1 MFMKAILH
9 NKEDD
14 LHFLLK
20 CLVEELED
28 KAIIKADEDE
38 DKNYLDVD
46 SNANDALED
55 EIFDSQDQFEQLEHE
70 AIENAE
76 LETPKKLLDMFE
88 EETEKKLIFNSEF
101 YPELKLELDK
111 AKKGGDLTQKQK
123 LDIVYKVR
131 KKYYDKFIQEN
142 KPMVFKIGNTEY
154 SYTVKEIKDAWKE
167 YTNSRKTF
175 LATEELRADTIKLTQ
190 LQNELAAFQQK
201 DRRIRPS
208 SRLGFKYTKR
218 DEFDVPAPKTR
229 FGEYSP
235 SSKEGKRIAAFIG
248 KKQRLRKQLASLV
261 MEQTELQDKNKK
273 DRIKPY
279 IEDDKERE
287 RQAKKLNEKEKK
299 LKEQLQNAEREF
311 VEDWKKRGFALDEKD
326 NPLLLVNRQATAK
339 EIKET
344 QAKIKELTAKVNK
357 NKKTIAGDANNS
369 IRVSSLKVLEMTERN
384 TGQPVNDLKELL
396 EDEKVKAVLGKKI
409 NPTKEGV
416 SIIPKIPN
424 ITLPHHYI
432 PFKGK
437 YTDEKLR
444 EYLKTDSKA
453 KGMKQTRG
461 KKGAMIVDGQ
471 SVQKEAIQRIFNYLQ
486 YLLTKIQEEEEGTTR
501 KKINE
506 LRQLLT
512 ARNTKILASLQ
523 DKEESLTK
531 YTKPFYETL
540 QKELNELKDIS
551 KLKGTSDEKRMLV
564 AKEIFEGTKYGLEM
578 IRDAI
583 TILQGDS
590 VSDDKIERLVD
601 VDEKALSRGKTDDTK
616 SQSRRRKLTQ
626 NRQALLEIRERITN
640 LKKKIDKQKA
650 GREKEQQKLM
660 SLSAT
665 QRKDK
670 KNEVANKIRSKVA
683 ELDKKIK
690 ENEKEAEKL
699 TRDVNRRIKGLGK
712 FLQGQEISDVKGRKD
727 KKLKDAFKKADL
739 VGKEAYKYFDVVMPT
754 SGDYYFARREY
765 PMYNELKGFSEL
777 ETIVKDIQKTLE
789 DDKIVNAIKGT
800 YKKLT
805 GKTVF
810 EQDTTTAD
818 KKKQLKRALD
828 QLPDFVR
835 RRVEM
840 KEMLSPIPDFV
851 VKDML
856 KKEAELS
863 TGLLSALKNL
873 SLVGLIDDN
882 SPVSFGVEDIR
893 TWKLSEMERKK
904 VTIGGQ
910 KFAPIFPMI
919 IQPEFTRN
927 LKQIEEDVKVGKT
940 KEIGVQQVKD
950 YWDVLFDKVRGK
962 ADAIKQL
969 EDAKEPSKERFG
981 TVIEALN
988 NLSIKTKEQEKIEKQ
1003 MEQFIEMMDEKQE
1016 ILTVLR
1022 EVEVFVD
1029 KITKLRKSFASKADA
1044 LEPTKQPN
1052 YAEALKEYAD
1062 TMIDRF
1068 DDFIDK
1074 GMKIPK
1080 EVDVGKAMALWA
1092 KTNKVDLVSAEEAF
1106 LAEGKE
1112 DEKLSE
1118 YKKVEARIKEEN
1130 KKARETLPNLFRFE
1144 GIIKLSAEQSEKIL
1158 ENTARANE
1166 KDSLQELFESN
1177 MTDEGLAREI
1187 ILEATKVVSK
1197 EDYDKLAATRARG
1210 DAEAFAEEVKE
1221 VVEAEKAFD
1230 ALVKT
1235 FKTKTKVFDFSK
1247 LKIDVSQDN
1256 IKELLANEMV
1266 GKEFAEMI
1274 DLTDAFD
1281 AYRRQHKKVQEKHLE
1296 NIEGQKKI
1304 QKEADDSL
1312 ADIIKNFRGSFDM
1325 DLVSTEERPTIEEEK
1340 DEKYEMFKTRI
1351 QYMGRGVMRVLAE
1364 NNPKFAEKFAK
1375 EDTRDSYELKYNDS
1389 KKQGTFKELLE
1400 DFKAQKQE
1408 EDQKEKERLRFLEE
1422 QEREREAEK

>member
-1 MFMKAILH
+1 MFVKAILY

-28 KAIIKADEDE
+28 KAIIKADEEE

-55 EIFDSQDQFEQLEHE
+55 EIFDSQDQFEQLEQE

-76 LETPKKLLDMFE
+76 IETPKKVLDKE
-88 EETEKKLIFNSEF
+88 DETERKITFNSEF

-111 AKKGGDLTQKQK
+111 AKKDGDLTQKQK

-142 KPMVFKIGNTEY
+142 KPMNFKLGDTEY
-154 SYTVKEIKDAWKE
+154 SYTVEEIEDTWKE

-208 SRLGFKYTKR
+208 SRLGFKYTKE

-229 FGEYSP
+229 FGEYAP

-248 KKQRLRKQLASLV
+248 KRQRLRKQLASLV
-261 MEQTELQDKNKK
+261 IEQTELQDKNKK

-279 IEDDKERE
+279 IEDNKERE

-299 LKEQLQNAEREF
+299 LKEQLQNLEEEF
-311 VEDWKKRGFALDEKD
+311 VEDWKKRGFALDEKG
-326 NPLLLVNRQATAK
+326 NPDLLVNRQATAK

-344 QAKIKELTAKVNK
+344 QAKIKALTTKVNK
-357 NKKTIAGDANNS
+357 NKKTIARDANNS

-396 EDEKVKAVLGKKI
+396 EDEKVKAVLGKRPAPKGTLSA
-409 NPTKEGV
+409 PSYFTSRKTTKKETLPV
-416 SIIPKIPN
+416 PN

-453 KGMKQTRG
+453 KGMEQTRG
-461 KKGAMIVDGQ
+461 GKGAMIVDGQ
-471 SVQKEAIQRIFNYLQ
+471 GVQKEAIQRIFNYLQ
-486 YLLTKIQEEEEGTTR
+486 HLLTSIQEEEEGTTR

-512 ARNTKILASLQ
+512 KRNTKILASLQ

-540 QKELNELKDIS
+540 QKELKELKDIS

-601 VDEKALSRGKTDDTK
+601 VEEKALSRGKIGDTK
-616 SQSRRRKLTQ
+616 SQKRRRKLTQ
-626 NRQALLEIRERITN
+626 GKKALLEIRERIN
-640 LKKKIDKQKA
+640 ELKQKIDKQKA

-690 ENEKEAEKL
+690 ENEKEAERL
-699 TRDVNRRIKGLGK
+699 TKDVNRRIKGLGK
-712 FLQGQEISDVKGRKD
+712 FLQEQEISDVKGRKD
-727 KKLKDAFKKADL
+727 KKPKDAFKKADL

-754 SGDYYFARREY
+754 SGDYYFARRQY
-765 PMYNELKGFSEL
+765 PMFNELEGFSAL

-805 GKTVF
+805 GKTIF
-810 EQDTTTAD
+810 EQDTTTTD

-828 QLPDFVR
+828 QLPDFVK

-840 KEMLSPIPDFV
+840 KEMLSPIPDFI

-904 VTIGGQ
+904 VTIKGQ
-910 KFAPIFPMI
+910 RFAPIFPMI
-919 IQPEFTRN
+919 TQPEFTRN

-950 YWDVLFDKVRGK
+950 YWDVLFDKVRAK

-969 EDAKEPSKERFG
+969 EDAKEPSEERFK
-981 TVIEALN
+981 TAIEALN
-988 NLSIKTKEQEKIEKQ
+988 NLTIKTKEQEKIEKQ
-1003 MEQFIEMMDEKQE
+1003 MEQFIQMMDEKQE
-1016 ILTVLR
+1016 ILTVMR

-1029 KITKLRKSFASKADA
+1029 KVTKLRKEYKSGQRGQMVQDETFEESLSK
-1044 LEPTKQPN
+1044 
-1052 YAEALKEYAD
+1052 YANS
-1062 TMIDRF
+1062 MIDRF
-1068 DDFIDK
+1068 DTFIDSNK
-1074 GMKIPK
+1074 PIPV
-1080 EVDVGKAMALWA
+1080 EVNLEDAIAAESRIRGK
-1092 KTNKVDLVSAEEAF
+1092 DF
-1106 LAEGKE
+1106 
-1112 DEKLSE
+1112 D
-1118 YKKVEARIKEEN
+1118 
-1130 KKARETLPNLFRFE
+1130 KKAREEFTEKIKNQNKKAKLVRTRLFEYNGF
-1144 GIIKLSAEQSEKIL
+1144 ITISAEDSETIMASVT
-1158 ENTARANE
+1158 ENKNAET
-1166 KDSLQELFESN
+1166 LQDLFESN
-1177 MTDEGLAREI
+1177 ITDEELEKEI
-1187 ILEATKVVSK
+1187 
-1197 EDYDKLAATRARG
+1197 
-1210 DAEAFAEEVKE
+1210 VKE
-1221 VVEAEKAFD
+1221 ASKVLKEQKRRYEAGEIDAKDTAYYRTKESIKEGKKRMRGAIEDRPEIKDKEGKIIQEARKGFD
-1230 ALVKT
+1230 NLVKV

-1247 LKIDVSQDN
+1247 LKFN
-1256 IKELLANEMV
+1256 IEDKNLVQLLTNEIL

-1281 AYRRQHKKVQEKHLE
+1281 AYRKQHRKVQEKHLE

-1304 QKEADDSL
+1304 QKEAEETLENILKDSPM
-1312 ADIIKNFRGSFDM
+1312 FRSSFGM
-1325 DLVSTEERPTIEEEK
+1325 DLK
-1340 DEKYEMFKTRI
+1340 D
-1351 QYMGRGVMRVLAE
+1351 RG
-1364 NNPKFAEKFAK
+1364 
-1375 EDTRDSYELKYNDS
+1375 ED
-1389 KKQGTFKELLE
+1389 
-1400 DFKAQKQE
+1400 
-1408 EDQKEKERLRFLEE
+1408 
-1422 QEREREAEK
+1422 

>member
-1 MFMKAILH
+1 MKAILH

-28 KAIIKADEDE
+28 KAIIKADEEE

-46 SNANDALED
+46 SNANDALEN
-55 EIFDSQDQFEQLEHE
+55 EIFDSQDQFEQLEQE

-76 LETPKKLLDMFE
+76 VETPKKVLDE
-88 EETEKKLIFNSEF
+88 EDETERKITFSSEF

-111 AKKGGDLTQKQK
+111 AKKDGDLTQKQK

-142 KPMVFKIGNTEY
+142 KPMEFKLGNTEY
-154 SYTVKEIKDAWKE
+154 SYTVKEIEDTWKE

-175 LATEELRADTIKLTQ
+175 LVIEELRADTIKLTQ

-201 DRRIRPS
+201 GKRIKPKS
-208 SRLGFKYTKR
+208 KLGFKYTKD

-229 FGEYSP
+229 FGEYAP

-248 KKQRLRKQLASLV
+248 KRQRLRKQLASLV
-261 MEQTELQDKNKK
+261 MEQTELQDKDKK

-279 IEDDKERE
+279 IEDNKERE
-287 RQAKKLNEKEKK
+287 KQAKKLNEKEKK
-299 LKEQLQNAEREF
+299 LKEQLQNVEREF
-311 VEDWKKRGFALDEKD
+311 VEDWKKRGFALDKD
-326 NPLLLVNRQATAK
+326 GNPDLLVNRQATAK

-344 QAKIKELTAKVNK
+344 QAKIKALTTEVNK
-357 NKKTIAGDANNS
+357 NKKTIARDANNS

-396 EDEKVKAVLGKKI
+396 EDERIKTLLGKKM

-424 ITLPHHYI
+424 IALPHHYI

-461 KKGAMIVDGQ
+461 RKGAMIVDGQ
-471 SVQKEAIQRIFNYLQ
+471 GVQKEAIQRIFNYLQ
-486 YLLTKIQEEEEGTTR
+486 YLLTNIQEEEEGTTR
-501 KKINE
+501 KKISE
-506 LRQLLT
+506 LRRLLT
-512 ARNTKILASLQ
+512 ERNTKILASLQ

-540 QKELNELKDIS
+540 QKELRELKDIS

-564 AKEIFEGTKYGLEM
+564 AKQIFEGTKYGLEM

-590 VSDDKIERLVD
+590 VSKDKLERLVD
-601 VDEKALSRGKTDDTK
+601 REEIALSRGKIDDKK
-616 SQSRRRKLTQ
+616 SQKRRRKLEQ
-626 NRQALLEIRERITN
+626 NRQALLEIREKITK
-640 LKKKIDKQKA
+640 LKQKIDKQKA

-699 TRDVNRRIKGLGK
+699 TKDVNRRIKGLGK
-712 FLQGQEISDVKGRKD
+712 FLQEQEISDVKGRKD
-727 KKLKDAFKKADL
+727 KKPKDAFKKADL

-754 SGDYYFARREY
+754 SGDYYFARRQY
-765 PMYNELKGFSEL
+765 PMFNELEGFSTL

-810 EQDTTTAD
+810 EQDTATTD

-882 SPVSFGVEDIR
+882 SPVSFGVEDTR

-904 VTIGGQ
+904 VTTKGQ

-919 IQPEFTRN
+919 VLPEFTRN

-940 KEIGVQQVKD
+940 KEIGVEQVQQ
-950 YWDVLFDKVRGK
+950 YWDILFDKVRAK

-969 EDAKEPSKERFG
+969 EDAKEPSEERFK
-981 TVIEALN
+981 TAIEALN
-988 NLSIKTKEQEKIEKQ
+988 NLTIKTKEQEKLEEQ
-1003 MEQFIEMMDEKQE
+1003 MEQFIELMDEKQE

-1029 KITKLRKSFASKADA
+1029 KITKLRKEYKSGQRGQMVQDETFEESLSKYA
-1044 LEPTKQPN
+1044 N
-1052 YAEALKEYAD
+1052 Y
-1062 TMIDRF
+1062 MIDRF
-1068 DDFIDK
+1068 DNFIDSNK
-1074 GMKIPK
+1074 PIPV
-1080 EVDVGKAMALWA
+1080 EVKLKDAIASESRIKGKAFTPKAREELIERIENQNKKA
-1092 KTNKVDLVSAEEAF
+1092 KLARPRLFEYNGFITISAE
-1106 LAEGKE
+1106 
-1112 DEKLSE
+1112 DSE
-1118 YKKVEARIKEEN
+1118 TIMASVAEN
-1130 KKARETLPNLFRFE
+1130 KKAKTL
-1144 GIIKLSAEQSEKIL
+1144 Q
-1158 ENTARANE
+1158 
-1166 KDSLQELFESN
+1166 DLFESN
-1177 MTDEGLAREI
+1177 ITDEELEKEI
-1187 ILEATKVVSK
+1187 IKEASRVLKEQKRRYEAGEIDAKDTAYYRTKESIK
-1197 EDYDKLAATRARG
+1197 EGKERMRGAMEDRPEIKDKEGEIIQEARKG
-1210 DAEAFAEEVKE
+1210 
-1221 VVEAEKAFD
+1221 FD
-1230 ALVKT
+1230 NLVKV

-1247 LKIDVSQDN
+1247 LKFN
-1256 IKELLANEMV
+1256 IEDKNLVQLLSNEIL

-1281 AYRRQHKKVQEKHLE
+1281 AYRKQHKKVQEKHLE

-1304 QKEADDSL
+1304 QKEAEETLENILKDSPM
-1312 ADIIKNFRGSFDM
+1312 FRGSFGM
-1325 DLVSTEERPTIEEEK
+1325 DLK
-1340 DEKYEMFKTRI
+1340 D
-1351 QYMGRGVMRVLAE
+1351 RG
-1364 NNPKFAEKFAK
+1364 
-1375 EDTRDSYELKYNDS
+1375 ED
-1389 KKQGTFKELLE
+1389 
-1400 DFKAQKQE
+1400 
-1408 EDQKEKERLRFLEE
+1408 
-1422 QEREREAEK
+1422 

>member
-1 MFMKAILH
+1 MFMKAILY

-28 KAIIKADEDE
+28 KAIIKEDKDE

-55 EIFDSQDQFEQLEHE
+55 EIFDSQDEFEQLEQE
-70 AIENAE
+70 AVENSE
-76 LETPKKLLDMFE
+76 FDKPKEVLDE
-88 EETEKKLIFNSEF
+88 EDETEKKLMFSSSF
-101 YPELKLELDK
+101 YPELKRELDK
-111 AKKGGDLTQKQK
+111 AKKNKDLTQKEK

-131 KKYYDKFIQEN
+131 KKYYDKFIQED
-142 KPMVFKIGNTEY
+142 KPMEFKLGETEY
-154 SYTVKEIKDAWKE
+154 SYTVDEIKNTWKE
-167 YTNSRKTF
+167 YTNSRKLF
-175 LATEELRADTIKLTQ
+175 LAREELRADTIKLTQ

-201 DRRIRPS
+201 GRRIKPK
-208 SRLGFKYTKR
+208 SRLGFKFTNK

-229 FGEYSP
+229 FGEYAP
-235 SSKEGKRIAAFIG
+235 SSKEGKRIAAFTG
-248 KKQRLRKQLASLV
+248 KRERLRKRLANLV
-261 MEQTELQDKNKK
+261 IEQTELQDKKK
-273 DRIKPY
+273 TKNRIKPY

-287 RQAKKLNEKEKK
+287 KQAKKLNEKEKK
-299 LKEQLQNAEREF
+299 LKEQLQNAEKEF
-311 VEDWKKRGFALDEKD
+311 VEDWKKRGFALDKDD
-326 NPLLLVNRQATAK
+326 NPDLLVNRQATAK

-344 QAKIKELTAKVNK
+344 QARIKELTAKVNK
-357 NKKTIAGDANNS
+357 DRKKIAKDNFNT
-369 IRVSSLKVLEMTERN
+369 IRVSSLKVLENTKEN
-384 TGQPVNDLKELL
+384 TGQPIKDLKELL
-396 EDEKVKAVLGKKI
+396 EDEKVKAVLGKRPAPKGTPPAPSYFI
-409 NPTKEGV
+409 SRKTTKKETLPV
-416 SIIPKIPN
+416 PN
-424 ITLPHHYI
+424 IVLPYHSI
-432 PFKGK
+432 SFKGE

-444 EYLKTDSKA
+444 AFLETDAKARGIKQSK
-453 KGMKQTRG
+453 GR
-461 KKGAMIVDGQ
+461 KGAMITDGQ
-471 SVQKEAIQRIFNYLQ
+471 GVQKEAIQRVFNYLS
-486 YLLTKIQEEEEGTTR
+486 YLLNSIQEKEEGTTR
-501 KKINE
+501 KKIEN
-506 LRQLLT
+506 LQRLLT
-512 ARNTKILASLQ
+512 AQNKKVLASLQ
-523 DKEESLTK
+523 QRETEGLTK

-540 QKELNELKDIS
+540 LSELNELKDIS
-551 KLKGTSDEKRMLV
+551 RLKGTSDEKRMLV
-564 AKEIFEGTKYGLEM
+564 AKQIFEGTKYGLEM

-590 VSDDKIERLVD
+590 VSNDKLERLEEREAKSLT
-601 VDEKALSRGKTDDTK
+601 EKGKK
-616 SQSRRRKLTQ
+616 SKEDLDKTRK
-626 NRQALLEIRERITN
+626 ALLEIRQKITK
-640 LKKKIDKQKA
+640 LTKTIDKQKE

-660 SLSAT
+660 SLPAP

-670 KNEVANKIRSKVA
+670 KNKVANKIRSRVA
-683 ELDKKIK
+683 ELDKKIQG
-690 ENEKEAEKL
+690 NEKKL
-699 TRDVNRRIKGLGK
+699 RGMKKDIDNRLKSLPKLLSRT
-712 FLQGQEISDVKGRKD
+712 EISDAKRRQD
-727 KKLKDAFKKADL
+727 KKPKYSFKKADL
-739 VGKEAYKYFDVVMPT
+739 IGKEAYKHFDVVMPT
-754 SGDYYFARREY
+754 SGDYYFARREF
-765 PMYNELKGFSEL
+765 PMFSEIKGFNDL
-777 ETIVKDIQKTLE
+777 ETVVKKIQEILE

-840 KEMLSPIPDFV
+840 KEMLSPIPDFI

-882 SPVSFGVEDIR
+882 SPMSFGVEDTR

-904 VTIGGQ
+904 VTIEGQ

-919 IQPEFTRN
+919 IHSEFTRN

-950 YWDVLFDKVRGK
+950 YWDVLFDKVRAK

-1016 ILTVLR
+1016 ILTVMR

-1044 LEPTKQPN
+1044 LKPPKQPN

-1068 DDFIDK
+1068 DDFIDR
-1074 GMKIPK
+1074 GAKIPEQINVK
-1080 EVDVGKAMALWA
+1080 EALAMWDR
-1092 KTNKVDLVSAEEAF
+1092 TNKFDPNNT
-1106 LAEGKE
+1106 
-1112 DEKLSE
+1112 
-1118 YKKVEARIKEEN
+1118 KKVEERKEAENNFKEQN
-1130 KKARETLPNLFRFE
+1130 KKAKETLPNLYRFE
-1144 GIIKLSAEQSEKIL
+1144 GIIRLSAKQSEKIL
-1158 ENTARANE
+1158 EDTVRANE
-1166 KDSLQELFESN
+1166 KDSLQELFDSN

-1210 DAEAFAEEVKE
+1210 DAETFAEEVKE
-1221 VVEAEKAFD
+1221 VAEAEKAFD

-1247 LKIDVSQDN
+1247 LKIDASQDN
-1256 IKELLANEMV
+1256 IKELLANEII

-1281 AYRRQHKKVQEKHLE
+1281 AYRKQHKKVQEKHLE

-1304 QKEADDSL
+1304 QKEADDTL

-1325 DLVSTEERPTIEEEK
+1325 DLVSTEKRPTIEEEK
-1340 DEKYEMFKTRI
+1340 DEKYEMFKIRI
-1351 QYMGRGVMRVLAE
+1351 EFAKRGLIRVLAE
-1364 NNPKFAEKFAK
+1364 GNPKFAEKLAK
-1375 EDTRDSYELKYNDS
+1375 EDTRDDYELMYNDS

-1408 EDQKEKERLRFLEE
+1408 EDQKEQERLGFLEE
-1422 QEREREAEK
+1422 QERKMEAEK

>member
-1 MFMKAILH
+1 MKAILY

-28 KAIIKADEDE
+28 KAIIKADKDE

-55 EIFDSQDQFEQLEHE
+55 EVFDSQDEFEQLEQE
-70 AIENAE
+70 AVENSE
-76 LETPKKLLDMFE
+76 FDKPKEVLDE
-88 EETEKKLIFNSEF
+88 EDETEKKLMFSSSF
-101 YPELKLELDK
+101 YPEVKRELDK
-111 AKKGGDLTQKQK
+111 AKKNKDLTQKEK

-131 KKYYDKFIQEN
+131 KKYYDKFIQED
-142 KPMVFKIGNTEY
+142 KPMEFKLGETEY
-154 SYTVKEIKDAWKE
+154 SYTVDEIKNTWKE
-167 YTNSRKTF
+167 YTNSRKLF
-175 LATEELRADTIKLTQ
+175 LAREELRADTIKLTQ

-201 DRRIRPS
+201 GRRVKPK
-208 SRLGFKYTKR
+208 SRLGFKFTNK

-229 FGEYSP
+229 FGEYAP
-235 SSKEGKRIAAFIG
+235 SSKEGKRIAAFTG
-248 KKQRLRKQLASLV
+248 KRERLRKRLANLV
-261 MEQTELQDKNKK
+261 IEQTELQDKKK
-273 DRIKPY
+273 TKNRIKPY

-287 RQAKKLNEKEKK
+287 KQAKKLNEKEKK
-299 LKEQLQNAEREF
+299 LKEQLQNAEEEF
-311 VEDWKKRGFALDEKD
+311 VEDWKKRGFALDKDD
-326 NPLLLVNRQATAK
+326 NPDLLVNRQATAK

-357 NKKTIAGDANNS
+357 DRKKIAKDNFNT
-369 IRVSSLKVLEMTERN
+369 IRVSSLKVLENTKEN
-384 TGQPVNDLKELL
+384 TGQSIKDL
-396 EDEKVKAVLGKKI
+396 KAVLEEEAVKVALGKKTI
-409 NPTKEGV
+409 KEKGKDGK
-416 SIIPKIPN
+416 IKERKIPPKIPN
-424 ITLPHHYI
+424 ITLPYHSI
-432 PFKGK
+432 SFKGE

-444 EYLKTDSKA
+444 AFLETDAKARGIEQSK
-453 KGMKQTRG
+453 GR
-461 KKGAMIVDGQ
+461 KGAMITDGQ
-471 SVQKEAIQRIFNYLQ
+471 GVQKEAIQRIFNYLS
-486 YLLTKIQEEEEGTTR
+486 YLLSSIQEEEEGTTR
-501 KKINE
+501 KKIEN
-506 LRQLLT
+506 LQNLLT
-512 ARNTKILASLQ
+512 SQNKKVLASLQ
-523 DKEESLTK
+523 QRETEGLTK
-531 YTKPFYETL
+531 YTKPFYQTL
-540 QKELNELKDIS
+540 LSELNELKDIS
-551 KLKGTSDEKRMLV
+551 RLKGTSDEKRMLV
-564 AKEIFEGTKYGLEM
+564 AKQIFEGTKYGLEM

-590 VSDDKIERLVD
+590 ISSDKLERLKERKAKSLSEKGEESRETL
-601 VDEKALSRGKTDDTK
+601 DESRK
-616 SQSRRRKLTQ
+616 
-626 NRQALLEIRERITN
+626 ALLEIRQKITE
-640 LKKKIDKQKA
+640 LTEKIDKQKE
-650 GREKEQQKLM
+650 GREKEKQKLM
-660 SLSAT
+660 SLPAP

-683 ELDKKIK
+683 ELDKKIQG
-690 ENEKEAEKL
+690 NEKKL
-699 TRDVNRRIKGLGK
+699 RGMKKDIDRRLKSLPK
-712 FLQGQEISDVKGRKD
+712 LLSRTEISDAKRRQD
-727 KKLKDAFKKADL
+727 KKPKYSFKKAEL
-739 VGKEAYKYFDVVMPT
+739 IGKEAYKHFDVIMPT
-754 SGDYYFARREY
+754 SGDYYFARREF
-765 PMYNELKGFSEL
+765 PMFSEIEGFNDL
-777 ETIVKDIQKTLE
+777 ETVVKKIQEILE
-789 DDKIVNAIKGT
+789 DDKIINAIKGT

-810 EQDTTTAD
+810 EQDTTTTD

-840 KEMLSPIPDFV
+840 KEMLSPIPDFI

-882 SPVSFGVEDIR
+882 SPVSFGVEDIT

-904 VTIGGQ
+904 VTTRGQ

-927 LKQIEEDVKVGKT
+927 LKEIEEDVKVGKT
-940 KEIGVQQVKD
+940 KEIGVEQVQQ
-950 YWDVLFDKVRGK
+950 YWDVLFDKVRAK

-1003 MEQFIEMMDEKQE
+1003 MEQFIELMDEKQE
-1016 ILTVLR
+1016 ILTVMR

-1029 KITKLRKSFASKADA
+1029 KITKLRKSFASKGDA

-1062 TMIDRF
+1062 TMIDKF

-1080 EVDVGKAMALWA
+1080 EVNVEESLAMWA
-1092 KTNKVDLVSAEEAF
+1092 KTNKFDLVSAEEAF

-1112 DEKLSE
+1112 DKKLTE
-1118 YKKVEARIKEEN
+1118 YKKLEN
-1130 KKARETLPNLFRFE
+1130 RLKNQNRKAKETLPNLFRFE
-1144 GIIKLSAEQSEKIL
+1144 GIIKLSAEQSQKIL
-1158 ENTARANE
+1158 EDTARANE

-1197 EDYDKLAATRARG
+1197 EDYDKLATTRARG
-1210 DAEAFAEEVKE
+1210 DAETFIEEAKE

-1247 LKIDVSQDN
+1247 LKIDASQDN
-1256 IKELLANEMV
+1256 IKELLANEMI

-1281 AYRRQHKKVQEKHLE
+1281 AYRKQHKKVQKKHLE

-1351 QYMGRGVMRVLAE
+1351 QFMKRGGMRVLAE

-1375 EDTRDSYELKYNDS
+1375 EDTRDDYKLNYTDGKE
-1389 KKQGTFKELLE
+1389 QGTFKELLE

-1422 QEREREAEK
+1422 QEGG

>member
-1 MFMKAILH
+1 MFVKAILY

-55 EIFDSQDQFEQLEHE
+55 EIFDSQDEFEQLEQE
-70 AIENAE
+70 AIENSE
-76 LETPKKLLDMFE
+76 FDKPKEVLDE
-88 EETEKKLIFNSEF
+88 EDETEKKLMFSSGF
-101 YPELKLELDK
+101 YPEVKRELDK
-111 AKKGGDLTQKQK
+111 AKKNKDLTQKEK

-131 KKYYDKFIQEN
+131 KKYYDKFIQED
-142 KPMVFKIGNTEY
+142 KPMEFKLGETEY
-154 SYTVKEIKDAWKE
+154 SYTVDEIKNTWKE
-167 YTNSRKTF
+167 YTNSRKLF
-175 LATEELRADTIKLTQ
+175 LAREELRADTIKLTQ
-190 LQNELAAFQQK
+190 LQNELAAFQQR
-201 DRRIRPS
+201 DRRVKPK
-208 SRLGFKYTKR
+208 SRLGFKFTNK

-229 FGEYSP
+229 FGEYAP
-235 SSKEGKRIAAFIG
+235 SSKEGKRIAAFVG
-248 KKQRLRKQLASLV
+248 KRERLRKQLANLV
-261 MEQTELQDKNKK
+261 IEQTELQDKKK
-273 DRIKPY
+273 TKNRIKPY

-287 RQAKKLNEKEKK
+287 KQAKKLNEKEKK
-299 LKEQLQNAEREF
+299 LKEQLQNAEKEF
-311 VEDWKKRGFALDEKD
+311 AEDWKERGFALDEKGRPD
-326 NPLLLVNRQATAK
+326 LLVNRQATAK

-344 QAKIKELTAKVNK
+344 QAKIKELTDKVNK
-357 NKKTIAGDANNS
+357 NRKKIAKDNFNT
-369 IRVSSLKVLEMTERN
+369 IRVSSLKVLQNTKEN
-384 TGQPVNDLKELL
+384 TGQPIKDLKEIL
-396 EDEKVKAVLGKKI
+396 EDERVKAVLGKRTTEEGKKI
-409 NPTKEGV
+409 P
-416 SIIPKIPN
+416 PRIPN
-424 ITLPHHYI
+424 IVLPYHSI
-432 PFKGK
+432 SFKGK

-444 EYLKTDSKA
+444 AFLETDAKARGIKQSK
-453 KGMKQTRG
+453 GR
-461 KKGAMIVDGQ
+461 KGAMITDGKG
-471 SVQKEAIQRIFNYLQ
+471 VQKEAIQRVFNYLS
-486 YLLTKIQEEEEGTTR
+486 YLLNSIQEEEEGTTR
-501 KKINE
+501 KKIEN
-506 LRQLLT
+506 LQRLLT
-512 ARNTKILASLQ
+512 AQNKKVLASLQ
-523 DKEESLTK
+523 QRETEGLTK

-540 QKELNELKDIS
+540 LSELNELKDIS
-551 KLKGTSDEKRMLV
+551 RLKGTSDEKRMLV
-564 AKEIFEGTKYGLEM
+564 AKQIFEGTKYGLEM

-590 VSDDKIERLVD
+590 VSNDKLERLEEREAKSLT
-601 VDEKALSRGKTDDTK
+601 EKGKK
-616 SQSRRRKLTQ
+616 SKEDLDKTRK
-626 NRQALLEIRERITN
+626 ALLEIRQKITE
-640 LKKKIDKQKA
+640 LTKKIDKQRK

-660 SLSAT
+660 SLPAP

-683 ELDKKIK
+683 ELDKKIQG
-690 ENEKEAEKL
+690 NEKKL
-699 TRDVNRRIKGLGK
+699 RGMKKDIDRRLKSLPK
-712 FLQGQEISDVKGRKD
+712 LLSEVEVSDAKRRQD
-727 KKLKDAFKKADL
+727 KKPKYYFKKADL
-739 VGKEAYKYFDVVMPT
+739 IGKEAYKHFDVIMPT
-754 SGDYYFARREY
+754 SGDYYFARREF
-765 PMYNELKGFSEL
+765 PMFGEIEGFDDL
-777 ETIVKDIQKTLE
+777 ETVVKKIQEILE
-789 DDKIVNAIKGT
+789 DDKIINAIRGT

-810 EQDTTTAD
+810 EQDTTTTD

-840 KEMLSPIPDFV
+840 KEMLSPIPDFI

-882 SPVSFGVEDIR
+882 SPMSFGVEDTR

-904 VTIGGQ
+904 VTIEGQ

-919 IQPEFTRN
+919 IHSEFTRN

-950 YWDVLFDKVRGK
+950 YWDVLFDKVRVK

-969 EDAKEPSKERFG
+969 EDAKEPSEERFG

-988 NLSIKTKEQEKIEKQ
+988 NLSIKTKEQEEIEKQ
-1003 MEQFIEMMDEKQE
+1003 MEQFIELMDEKQE
-1016 ILTVLR
+1016 ILTVMR

-1080 EVDVGKAMALWA
+1080 EVDVGEAMAMWA
-1092 KTNKVDLVSAEEAF
+1092 RTNKVDLVSAEERF

-1112 DEKLSE
+1112 DKKLSE
-1118 YKKVEARIKEEN
+1118 YKKVEARLKEQN
-1130 KKARETLPNLFRFE
+1130 KKAKETLPNLFKFE
-1144 GIIKLSAEQSEKIL
+1144 GIIRLSAKQSEKIL
-1158 ENTARANE
+1158 EDTARANE
-1166 KDSLQELFESN
+1166 KDSLQELFDSN

-1197 EDYDKLAATRARG
+1197 EDYDKLATTRARG
-1210 DAEAFAEEVKE
+1210 DVETFAEEVKE
-1221 VVEAEKAFD
+1221 VAEAEKAFD

-1247 LKIDVSQDN
+1247 LKIDASQDN
-1256 IKELLANEMV
+1256 IKELLANEII

-1274 DLTDAFD
+1274 DLTDAFE
-1281 AYRRQHKKVQEKHLE
+1281 AYRKQHKKVQEKHLE

-1340 DEKYEMFKTRI
+1340 DEKYETFKIRI
-1351 QYMGRGVMRVLAE
+1351 QFMKRGRMRVLAE

-1408 EDQKEKERLRFLEE
+1408 EDQKEQERLRFLEE
-1422 QEREREAEK
+1422 QRREMEAEK

>member
-1 MFMKAILH
+1 MKAILH

-28 KAIIKADEDE
+28 KAIIKADEEE

-55 EIFDSQDQFEQLEHE
+55 EIFDSQDQFEQLEQE

-76 LETPKKLLDMFE
+76 IEAPKKVLDE
-88 EETEKKLIFNSEF
+88 EDETERKITFNSEF
-101 YPELKLELDK
+101 YDELKLELDK
-111 AKKGGDLTQKQK
+111 AKKDEDLTQKQK

-131 KKYYDKFIQEN
+131 KKYYDRFIQEN
-142 KPMVFKIGNTEY
+142 KPMAFKLGNTEY
-154 SYTVKEIKDAWKE
+154 SYTVKEIKDTWKE

-201 DRRIRPS
+201 GKRIKP
-208 SRLGFKYTKR
+208 KYGTKK
-218 DEFDVPAPKTR
+218 DEFDAPAPKTR
-229 FGEYSP
+229 FGEYAP
-235 SSKEGKRIAAFIG
+235 SSKEGKRIAAFMSKETRL
-248 KKQRLRKQLASLV
+248 KKELANLV
-261 MEQTELQDKNKK
+261 REQTEFLDKDKK

-287 RQAKKLNEKEKK
+287 KQAKKLNEKEKK
-299 LKEQLQNAEREF
+299 LKEQLQNLEKEF
-311 VEDWKKRGFALDEKD
+311 VEDWKKRGFALDKKG
-326 NPLLLVNRQATAK
+326 NPNLSVNRQPTVK

-344 QAKIKELTAKVNK
+344 QAKIKALTTKVNK
-357 NKKTIAGDANNS
+357 NKKTIARDANNS

-384 TGQPVNDLKELL
+384 TGQPVKDLKELL
-396 EDEKVKAVLGKKI
+396 ENEAVKVALGKKTI
-409 NPTKEGV
+409 KEKGKDGKTKERK
-416 SIIPKIPN
+416 IPPKIPN

-461 KKGAMIVDGQ
+461 RKGAMIVDGQ
-471 SVQKEAIQRIFNYLQ
+471 GVQKEAIQRIFNYLQ

-512 ARNTKILASLQ
+512 ERNTKILASLQ

-540 QKELNELKDIS
+540 QKELRELKDIS

-601 VDEKALSRGKTDDTK
+601 IKENALSRGKIDDKK
-616 SQSRRRKLTQ
+616 SQKRRRKLTQ
-626 NRQALLEIRERITN
+626 GRKALLEIRERIN
-640 LKKKIDKQKA
+640 ELNRSEDE
-650 GREKEQQKLM
+650 REEVEKLRIKLR
-660 SLSAT
+660 SLPTA

-670 KNEVANKIRSKVA
+670 KNEVANKIRNRLD

-690 ENEKEAEKL
+690 DNEKEAKRL
-699 TRDVNRRIKGLGK
+699 TKDVNKRIKGLGK
-712 FLQGQEISDVKGRKD
+712 FLQEQEISDVKGRKD

-754 SGDYYFARREY
+754 SGDYYFARRQY
-765 PMYNELKGFSEL
+765 AMFNELEGFSAL

-810 EQDTTTAD
+810 EQDTTTTD

-882 SPVSFGVEDIR
+882 SPISFGVEDTR

-904 VTIGGQ
+904 VTTRGQ

-919 IQPEFTRN
+919 VQPEFTRN
-927 LKQIEEDVKVGKT
+927 LKEIEEDVKVGKI
-940 KEIGVQQVKD
+940 KEIGVEQVQQ
-950 YWDVLFDKVRGK
+950 YWDVLFDKVRAK

-988 NLSIKTKEQEKIEKQ
+988 NLSIKTKEQEKIEEQ
-1003 MEQFIEMMDEKQE
+1003 MEQFIELMDEKQE
-1016 ILTVLR
+1016 ILTVLQ

-1044 LEPTKQPN
+1044 LEPTKQSN

-1080 EVDVGKAMALWA
+1080 EIDVDKALETWA
-1092 KTNKVDLVSAEEAF
+1092 KTNKVDLASAEEAF

-1112 DEKLSE
+1112 DKKLSE
-1118 YKKVEARIKEEN
+1118 YKKVEARLKEQN
-1130 KKARETLPNLFRFE
+1130 KKAKETLPNLFRFE
-1144 GIIKLSAEQSEKIL
+1144 GIIKLSAEQSQKIL
-1158 ENTARANE
+1158 EDTARANE
-1166 KDSLQELFESN
+1166 KDSLQELFDSN

-1197 EDYDKLAATRARG
+1197 EDYDKLATTRAKG
-1210 DAEAFAEEVKE
+1210 DAETFIEEVKE

-1247 LKIDVSQDN
+1247 LKIDASQDN
-1256 IKELLANEMV
+1256 IKELLANEMI

-1281 AYRRQHKKVQEKHLE
+1281 AYRKQHKKVQEKHLE

-1351 QYMGRGVMRVLAE
+1351 QFMKRGGMRVLAE

-1375 EDTRDSYELKYNDS
+1375 EDTRDSYELKYNNS

-1422 QEREREAEK
+1422 QEGG

>member
-1 MFMKAILH
+1 MKAILY

-28 KAIIKADEDE
+28 KTIIKADEDE

-46 SNANDALED
+46 SNANDSLED
-55 EIFDSQDQFEQLEHE
+55 EIFDSQDQFEQLEQE

-76 LETPKKLLDMFE
+76 IETPKKILDE
-88 EETEKKLIFNSEF
+88 DDETERKITFDSEF

-111 AKKGGDLTQKQK
+111 AKKDGDLTQKQK

-142 KPMVFKIGNTEY
+142 KPLKFKLGNTEY
-154 SYTVKEIKDAWKE
+154 SYTVKEIQDTWKE

-201 DRRIRPS
+201 DRRVRPS
-208 SRLGFKYTKR
+208 SRMGFKHTKR
-218 DEFDVPAPKTR
+218 NEFDVPAPKTR
-229 FGEYSP
+229 FGEYAP

-248 KKQRLRKQLASLV
+248 KRQRLRKQLASIV

-279 IEDDKERE
+279 IEDNKERE
-287 RQAKKLNEKEKK
+287 KQAKKLNEKEKK
-299 LKEQLQNAEREF
+299 LKEQLQNLEEEF
-311 VEDWKKRGFALDEKD
+311 VEDWKKRGFALDEKG
-326 NPLLLVNRQATAK
+326 NPDLLVNRQATAK

-344 QAKIKELTAKVNK
+344 QAKIKALTTKVNK
-357 NKKTIAGDANNS
+357 NKKTIARDANNS

-396 EDEKVKAVLGKKI
+396 ADRKIQDLLGRKV

-416 SIIPKIPN
+416 SIIPKIN
-424 ITLPHHYI
+424 IALPHHYI

-461 KKGAMIVDGQ
+461 RKGAMIVDGQ

-506 LRQLLT
+506 LRRLLT
-512 ARNTKILASLQ
+512 ERNTKILASLQ

-540 QKELNELKDIS
+540 QKELRELRDIS

-564 AKEIFEGTKYGLEM
+564 AKQIFEGTKYGLEM

-601 VDEKALSRGKTDDTK
+601 VKEKALSRGKIDDTK
-616 SQSRRRKLTQ
+616 SQKRRRKLTQ
-626 NRQALLEIRERITN
+626 GRKALLEIRERIN
-640 LKKKIDKQKA
+640 ELKQKIDKQKA

-690 ENEKEAEKL
+690 ENEKEAERL
-699 TRDVNRRIKGLGK
+699 TKDINRRIKGLGK
-712 FLQGQEISDVKGRKD
+712 FLQEQEISDVKGRKD
-727 KKLKDAFKKADL
+727 KKLEDAFKKADL

-754 SGDYYFARREY
+754 SGDYYFARRQY
-765 PMYNELKGFSEL
+765 PMHDELKGFSAL

-810 EQDTTTAD
+810 EQDTTTTD

-882 SPVSFGVEDIR
+882 SPVSFGVEDTR

-904 VTIGGQ
+904 VTIEGQ

-919 IQPEFTRN
+919 IHSEFTRN

-950 YWDVLFDKVRGK
+950 YWNVLFDKVRAK

-988 NLSIKTKEQEKIEKQ
+988 NLSIKTKEQEKIEEQ
-1003 MEQFIEMMDEKQE
+1003 MEQFIKLMDEKQE

-1044 LEPTKQPN
+1044 LAPPKQPN

-1074 GMKIPK
+1074 GMKIP
-1080 EVDVGKAMALWA
+1080 EEIDVQEALTTWA
-1092 KTNKVDLVSAEEAF
+1092 KANKVDLVSAEERF
-1106 LAEGKE
+1106 LAEGKK
-1112 DEKLSE
+1112 DEKLTES
-1118 YKKVEARIKEEN
+1118 KKVEARLKEQN
-1130 KKARETLPNLFRFE
+1130 KKAKETLPNLFRFE
-1144 GIIKLSAEQSEKIL
+1144 GIIKLSAKQSQEIL
-1158 ENTARANE
+1158 EDTARANQ

-1177 MTDEGLAREI
+1177 MTDESLAREI
-1187 ILEATKVVSK
+1187 ILEATKIVSK
-1197 EDYDKLAATRARG
+1197 EDYDKLATTRARR
-1210 DAEAFAEEVKE
+1210 DAETFIEEVKE

-1247 LKIDVSQDN
+1247 LKIDASQDN
-1256 IKELLANEMV
+1256 IKELLANEMI

-1281 AYRRQHKKVQEKHLE
+1281 AYRKQHKKVQEKHLE

-1325 DLVSTEERPTIEEEK
+1325 DLVSTEKRPTIEEEK

-1351 QYMGRGVMRVLAE
+1351 QFTKRGGIRVLAE

-1408 EDQKEKERLRFLEE
+1408 EDQKEQERLRFLEE
-1422 QEREREAEK
+1422 QEGG